1 MYLSIRVKV
10 FISCFNVT
18 KVRPLL
24 NDNFSLVLTG
34 PTLFKLSQ
42 SFLIWW
48 GNITHLSLSAPKL
61 QWDSPEV
68 DWDTRC
74 GPEAR
79 KKCFPEEVIDYIR
92 AQSWA
97 DIKTSCC
104 LHISR
109 DRSRLGPGHGGE
121 QHWRFSS
128 VLENVACCTT
138 ERAWNKSLVVD
149 QYKIK
154 IFLLKIALED

>member
-1 MYLSIRVKV
+1 MLLYLSIRVVV
-10 FISCFNVT
+10 FIFCFNVT
-18 KVRPLL
+18 KVLPLL

-48 GNITHLSLSAPKL
+48 GNITHLSLSATKL

-109 DRSRLGPGHGGE
+109 DRSRLGPGHGGSNTGASH
-121 QHWRFSS
+121 QCW
-128 VLENVACCTT
+128 LENVACCPT
-138 ERAWNKSLVVD
+138 ERAWYKSQVL
-149 QYKIK
+149 
-154 IFLLKIALED
+154 